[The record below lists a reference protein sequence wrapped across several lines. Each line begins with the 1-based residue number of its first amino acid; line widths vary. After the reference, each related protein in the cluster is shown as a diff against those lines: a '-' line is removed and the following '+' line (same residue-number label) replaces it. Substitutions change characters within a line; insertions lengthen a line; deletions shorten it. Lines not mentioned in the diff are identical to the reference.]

1 MKVWVCV
8 FISLIV
14 LIFSCEQKHKRLTIG
29 IQPLGTTDTA
39 ELTQVTTSI
48 QAIFDAEVYILETVE
63 LPQSAFV
70 NIKSHRYRGDSLLLF
85 VMRNKPDS
93 IDFIIG
99 YTSQD
104 ISVTKRNIDGS
115 IKVPESKYSDWG
127 VFGLANLSGTTS
139 IVSSFRLKGN
149 KALFL
154 ERLSKISIHE
164 LGHSFGLPHCI
175 NDSCIMQDAAESIH
189 TIDRVE
195 LYFCSKCHQ
204 RIFGKIGSDFSSNK

>member
-1 MKVWVCV
+1 MRIWVCL

-14 LIFSCEQKHKRLTIG
+14 LISSCEHKHKRLTIG
-29 IQPLGTTDTA
+29 IQPLGTADTA
-39 ELTQVTTSI
+39 ELTQIKTSV
-48 QAIFDAEVYILETVE
+48 QEIFDADVYILEAVE
-63 LPQSAFV
+63 LPPSAFV
-70 NIKSHRYRGDSLLLF
+70 NTKSPRYRGDSLLLF

-93 IDFIIG
+93 INFIIG
-99 YTSQD
+99 FTAQD

-115 IKVPESKYSDWG
+115 IKAPESKYKDWG
-127 VFGLANLSGTTS
+127 VFGLTNLGGTTS
-139 IVSSFRLKGN
+139 IISSFRLKGK

-175 NDSCIMQDAAESIH
+175 NDSCIMQDAAESVK

-195 LYFCSKCHQ
+195 INFCAKCKLKLV
-204 RIFGKIGSDFSSNK
+204 GKVR

>member
-14 LIFSCEQKHKRLTIG
+14 LITSCGQKHKRLTIG
-29 IQPLGTTDTA
+29 IQPLGTADTA
-39 ELTQVTTSI
+39 ELTQVKKSI
-48 QAIFDAEVYILETVE
+48 QAIFDADVYILEAVE
-63 LPQSAFV
+63 LPQSAFI
-70 NIKSHRYRGDSLLLF
+70 NIKSPRYRGDSLLLF

-93 IDFIIG
+93 INFIIG
-99 YTSQD
+99 FTAQD

-115 IKVPESKYSDWG
+115 IKAPSSKYKDWG
-127 VFGLANLSGTTS
+127 VFGLANLGGTTS

-164 LGHSFGLPHCI
+164 LGHSFGLPHCT
-175 NDSCIMQDAAESIH
+175 NDSCIMQDAAESIQ

-195 LYFCSKCHQ
+195 INFCAKCKSKFADKV
-204 RIFGKIGSDFSSNK
+204 R